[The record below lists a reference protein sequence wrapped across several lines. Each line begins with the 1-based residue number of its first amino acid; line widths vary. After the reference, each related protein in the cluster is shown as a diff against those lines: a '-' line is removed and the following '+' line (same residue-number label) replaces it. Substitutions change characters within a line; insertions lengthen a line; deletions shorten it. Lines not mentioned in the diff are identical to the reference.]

1 MRNIN
6 ITKYRKLLYTLQF
19 LCKSRKRDL
28 HYNSLWNRNRL
39 TDFER
44 GRIEGMHAAYNDVL
58 RKVQEMME
66 YADTEWDHI
75 ECRKA
80 ENRHDK
86 RRN

>member
-1 MRNIN
+1 
-6 ITKYRKLLYTLQF
+6 
-19 LCKSRKRDL
+19 
-28 HYNSLWNRNRL
+28 
-39 TDFER
+39 
-44 GRIEGMHAAYNDVL
+44 MHAAYNDVL